1 MGRGDDDGSALVVYG
16 TPLENSDELSARK
29 RAKALDKGTLRQ
41 QQPVWKQDARDSEGR
56 RRFHGAFTGGFSAGY
71 FNTVGSKDGWEPK
84 TFKSSRGSRADMR
97 QHSAYD
103 YMDDEERREMDSKQ
117 IGTAQE
123 FDTFGF
129 TAAEYARREATQET
143 NRYASFL
150 VIFPQDLRSRPAVI
164 PGFVPDEIIVPPT
177 DSIGVKLLRKMGW
190 RHGRGIGPKHIAAS
204 SEVKREGRKAM
215 LALASAGSSSQD
227 AGPSLEDSET
237 AEEQLDLPPTSVPDF
252 VRKIKDNVHGLG
264 FDPFQSAPEFRHA
277 KDYRLDDDKDKVKRR
292 TLRPNAVTMSKGF
305 GIGAL
310 EEMGDEDED
319 VYATGPHPEMMVLED
334 EELERLEK
342 IERKAPRPRLP
353 TVAVGKDALPGFK
366 LASENTY
373 QAEWF
378 HPPVVPPDYVPVH
391 KFVAA
396 LDLSQSQSDN
406 TPLEAPQ
413 PEDKT
418 LVKLIDGMAILV
430 ARSGTQLEALSKE
443 KNKENPLFQFLFGG
457 MGGDYYTRRL
467 WEERS
472 KRGLQIQSN
481 RDRPKLGASER
492 GQALGEMP
500 LQKSALPAIPAEDR
514 ARLQATLNNTFMKPS
529 AEPTKT
535 NRLPFEDDPAKQARY
550 EQFLK
555 DKYTGG
561 LRKMNKGAQQL
572 TEAQRAQEILEFEAV
587 AHAARGTVSSS
598 GANLLGKL
606 AASSD
611 RFTSGGVEQAGKFV
625 KSIEEQQSPNQLS
638 VPSTSYAPQ
647 PSTSLSYPRRTEEPW
662 RPLPLLCKRFDVL
675 DPYTGQS
682 SLAKPKSR
690 IESLTLATPSESL
703 FSSKITEAIGS
714 AAKVEEVQRES
725 TPPVDEGEQQEPEEK
740 IAEKPV
746 DLYKAIFSDD
756 EEEEAPSQP
765 VKNVDAA
772 NAALTRLVADDF
784 LESLGKELGLAVPPP
799 MPVPVK
805 APEDSSKGQTTQDT
819 SGGQPEDISKGQ
831 TTEDTSSGQ
840 PQDIPKG
847 HIKFVKPSRK
857 GEEPKA
863 DIQKERDEKAQAK
876 DAQYT
881 SEPEDHATTKD
892 DKDQRRSRDKRKD
905 KSRDRREE
913 SSKER
918 SKRKRRERKERHKR
932 HKSKRRRTSS
942 STSSSSSSPS
952 PSCS

>member
-264 FDPFQSAPEFRHA
+264 FDPFQSAPEFR
-277 KDYRLDDDKDKVKRR
+277 
-292 TLRPNAVTMSKGF
+292 PVTMSKGF

-529 AEPTKT
+529 AEVGSMIVCFFTYFVVLQPTKT

-625 KSIEEQQSPNQLS
+625 SKC
-638 VPSTSYAPQ
+638 

-675 DPYTGQS
+675 DPYTGQVR
-682 SLAKPKSR
+682 LK
-690 IESLTLATPSESL
+690 SLTLATPSESL

-918 SKRKRRERKERHKR
+918 SKRKVRSFGISTKRATELRYALLQRRERKERHKR